1 MSHHLKCESKI
12 EAVNR
17 ILQKDLLNKIQKQPN
32 LLEMETVFLNSSK
45 DSHHYFIN
53 SIFIPISYKE
63 KALSHLDWDLNSCNS
78 KPISER
84 FCSGETEYLRFGNQD
99 GLEPLVISRD
109 FNGLK
114 PSSIEIS
121 EEFRLFYN
129 LYLDKAKNSY
139 IKFDDDGNDVVV
151 ITFSENEVKI
161 RVKELRQFLAAK
173 NMYLSMQYDC
183 REYTPY
189 SLKDLMIEEGILE
202 PIIDSN
208 YIYEIYCGNG
218 MKNDTFTRLS
228 AKRILF
234 PLLLPPEGESKKYQ
248 DFIINVDAQ
257 GNDIVFTCNPDE
269 LADFFGKNPGNP
281 YYLTPICFEKKVL
294 EKYYLEPTKYR
305 VEDSQLSC
313 GNLWSLS
320 IDNNH
325 DDYIQVWL
333 GDLGG
338 LSEKEQIY
346 WRSFNIPNI
355 GKVSD
360 TYFKRQIMA
369 EFADSNYP
377 DHIFKAKYSE
387 LLEKSLKL
395 LNWHVLLPLEEKDK
409 SYLDELH
416 ILTVEEQHKFD
427 MLVLALTK
435 ILIDSI
441 NEKEI
446 NKLLNKQEVANLK
459 GSISRLEALLK
470 KCDISDEMLSSQIKF
485 LRNLQN
491 LRSASSAHRKGSNFD
506 KISKDFKIDEL
517 GLKASSKLIL
527 EDAVKFIIFLDNI
540 INDYEKCL
548 MIFKSA

>member
-1 MSHHLKCESKI
+1 MNHHLQNESKA
-12 EAVNR
+12 EAANR
-17 ILQKDLLNKIQKQPN
+17 ILQKDLLGKIQKKPN
-32 LLEMETVFLNSSK
+32 LLEMETVFLCSSES
-45 DSHHYFIN
+45 SHHYFID
-53 SIFIPISYKE
+53 SIFIPIFYKE
-63 KALSHLDWDLNSCNS
+63 KALSNLGWDLNSDNS
-78 KPISER
+78 KPRLEK
-84 FCSGETEYLRFGNQD
+84 FYSGETEYLRFGNQD

-109 FNGLK
+109 FNNLR

-129 LYLDKAKNSY
+129 LYLDKTKDSY
-139 IKFDDDGNDVVV
+139 IKFDDDGNSEII

-161 RVKELRQFLAAK
+161 RTKELRQFLAAK

-183 REYTPY
+183 REHTHY
-189 SLKDLMIEEGILE
+189 SLEDLMVKEGILE
-202 PIIDSN
+202 SIIDSN
-208 YIYEIYCGNG
+208 YICEIYCGNG
-218 MKNDTFTRLS
+218 MYNNTFTRLS
-228 AKRILF
+228 AKRIL
-234 PLLLPPEGESKKYQ
+234 LPWSPSSAGESKKYQ
-248 DFIINVDAQ
+248 HFIIGVDAQ
-257 GNDIVFTCNPDE
+257 GKDITFTCNPDE
-269 LADFFGKNPGNP
+269 LANFFGKNLGNP
-281 YYLTPICFEKKVL
+281 HYLTPVCFEKKVL

-305 VEDSQLSC
+305 VEDSQLYC

-325 DDYIQVWL
+325 DDYVQVWL

-346 WRSFNIPNI
+346 WRSFNIQNI

-369 EFADSNYP
+369 EFADSDYP

-395 LNWHVLLPLEEKDK
+395 LNWHLLLPLAEKDK

-416 ILTVEEQHKFD
+416 IITVEEQHKFD

-441 NEKEI
+441 NEKEV
-446 NKLLNKQEVANLK
+446 NKLLSNQELGNLK

-470 KCDISDEMLSSQIKF
+470 KCDISDEMLSGQIKF

-491 LRSASSAHRKGSNFD
+491 LRSASSAHRKGSNFE
-506 KISKDFKIDEL
+506 KISKEFKIDEL

-540 INDYEKCL
+540 INDNTKYL
-548 MIFKSA
+548 MLPK